1 MSPCNCENL
10 ATATRALALI
20 SELESP
26 TELAQDLEV
35 DRDDLL
41 IRSMRLI
48 ASNALK
54 EIFP

>member
-26 TELAQDLEV
+26 TELAQDLEI
-35 DRDDLL
+35 DRDELL
-41 IRSMRLI
+41 IRSMKLI
-48 ASNALK
+48 ARDALK

>member
-1 MSPCNCENL
+1 MNPCNCENL

-20 SELESP
+20 SELQSP

-35 DRDDLL
+35 DRDELL